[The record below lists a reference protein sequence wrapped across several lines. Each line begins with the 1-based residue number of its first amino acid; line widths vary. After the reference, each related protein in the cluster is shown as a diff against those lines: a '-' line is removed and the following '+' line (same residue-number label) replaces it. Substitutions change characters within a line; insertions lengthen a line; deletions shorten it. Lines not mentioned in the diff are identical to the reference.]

1 MRSAAEPGLH
11 SYVCTVGDV
20 AAVVALK
27 TQLREAAKQTRAS
40 AFRRHGVAAAK
51 RIAAQGL
58 CFAPARP
65 GAVVSGFTAIAEEID
80 PAPLLL
86 RLRSEGYRLGLP
98 VMAGKG
104 RPLLFRAWNPGE
116 PLAERLWGIREPQA
130 SAPEVD
136 PDVVLTPLLAFDRA
150 GYRLGYGA
158 GYFDRTLAAM
168 RSRKP
173 ILTIGVAY
181 DEQEVDAVPHLDYD
195 QRLDWVLTPS
205 GPLKCVGG

>member
-1 MRSAAEPGLH
+1 LS
-11 SYVCTVGDV
+11 DV

-27 TQLREAAKQTRAS
+27 KQLREAAKLTRAN
-40 AFRRHGVAAAK
+40 AFRRHGAAAAT

-58 CFAPARP
+58 TFAAAWRS
-65 GAVVSGFTAIAEEID
+65 AIVSGFTAIGEEID
-80 PAPLLL
+80 PTPLML
-86 RLRSEGYRLGLP
+86 RLRAEGYRLGLP
-98 VMAGKG
+98 VMQGKG

-136 PDVVLTPLLAFDRA
+136 PDVVLTPLLAFDQT
-150 GYRLGYGA
+150 GCRLGYGA
-158 GYFDRTLAAM
+158 GYFDRTLAAL

-173 ILTIGVAY
+173 IIAIGLAY

-205 GPLKCVGG
+205 GPLKCVGN